1 MKRAT
6 LIDLYHVYL
15 HLSKYLGGES
25 SDLLLR
31 IRNLMYDLRYSFWLA
46 EGLVVVLEVAEDCDT
61 HILVHPYADEGS
73 RGRVLI
79 QALAILEE
87 LVKDSYDKVLFKPPK
102 SAKHIRRLLG
112 SRPGVTKVDED
123 TYEYSL
129 KAGYVCDTL
138 EGK

>member
-6 LIDLYHVYL
+6 LLDLYHVYL

-25 SDLLLR
+25 SDLLLK
-31 IRNLMYDLRYSFWLA
+31 IRSLMYHPRFSFWLA
-46 EGLVVVLEVAEDCDT
+46 EGLVVVLEVTEGCDT
-61 HILVHPYADEGS
+61 HVLVHPYADEGS

-87 LVKDSYDKVLFKPPK
+87 LIRDSYDKVLFKPPK
-102 SAKHIRRLLG
+102 TAKHIRRLLG
-112 SRPGVTKVDED
+112 VHPGVTKVDED

-129 KAGYVCDTL
+129 KAGTA